1 MRFFCQGKHRK
12 TIASELE
19 ELELQ
24 TQTSFHHFATTKD
37 CIKGL

>member
-1 MRFFCQGKHRK
+1 MHFFCQGKHRK
-12 TIASELE
+12 TIASESE

-24 TQTSFHHFATTKD
+24 TQTSSHHFAATKD

>member
-12 TIASELE
+12 TIASES
-19 ELELQ
+19 LELQ
-24 TQTSFHHFATTKD
+24 IQTSSHHFAATKD